1 LWKRQPDL
9 SAAGKIIDG
18 KETRIAEENW
28 GQHHV
33 HSYLRYM
40 LIGILVLGG
49 HPASTDPYVMMG
61 KRWEYTVSSLSLNR
75 C

>member
-18 KETRIAEENW
+18 KKTRIAEENW

-49 HPASTDPYVMMG
+49 HPASTDPYVMLG